1 VALNKQERRSGM
13 MSKGKKKIGFIGI
26 GAMGKPMSLNLVKA
40 GYPLIVYD
48 INPKPLEALK
58 EKGAGVAKSI
68 KELVNQSNVVITM
81 LPNSDDVEE
90 VILGENGVLES
101 IKTGDI
107 VIDMSTI
114 DPSVSRKVAEACLS
128 KGIKMLDAP
137 VSGAQPRAVAGTL
150 TIMVGGDEGVF
161 HTCQD
166 IFEAMGQNI
175 FYCGPNGSGGI
186 TKVVNN
192 LLGAI
197 QAMASAEVLSMGIKA
212 GVDMKTL
219 TDVISVSS
227 GTNDFIKFA
236 GPAKAFKGDFEPG
249 FTVDL
254 MYKDLGLA
262 VNLAKEQGVPLLLG
276 TMAHQMYLFM
286 TSSGLGKKDFS
297 IITKM
302 FEDLMNVK
310 LRL

>member
-1 VALNKQERRSGM
+1 
-13 MSKGKKKIGFIGI
+13 
-26 GAMGKPMSLNLVKA
+26 
-40 GYPLIVYD
+40 
-48 INPKPLEALK
+48 
-58 EKGAGVAKSI
+58 
-68 KELVNQSNVVITM
+68 
-81 LPNSDDVEE
+81 
-90 VILGENGVLES
+90 
-101 IKTGDI
+101 
-107 VIDMSTI
+107 
-114 DPSVSRKVAEACLS
+114 
-128 KGIKMLDAP
+128 
-137 VSGAQPRAVAGTL
+137 
-150 TIMVGGDEGVF
+150 MVGGDEGVF
-161 HTCQD
+161 HACQD

-175 FYCGPNGSGGI
+175 LYCGRNGNGGI
-186 TKVVNN
+186 TKIANN

-197 QAMASAEVLSMGIKA
+197 QVMASAEVLSMGIRA

-262 VNLAKEQGVPLLLG
+262 MNLAKEQGVPLLLG
-276 TMAHQMYLFM
+276 TMAHQMYLLM
-286 TSSGLGKKDFS
+286 KSSGLGKKDFS

>member
-1 VALNKQERRSGM
+1 
-13 MSKGKKKIGFIGI
+13 MSEEKKTIGFIGI

-48 INPKPLEALK
+48 INPIPLEALK
-58 EKGAGVAKSI
+58 EKGAVIAKSI
-68 KELVNQSNVVITM
+68 KDLVNQSNVVITM
-81 LPNSDDVEE
+81 LPNSDDVEK

-101 IKTGDI
+101 IKTDDI

-114 DPSVSRKVAEACLS
+114 DPSISRKVAEACLS

-161 HTCQD
+161 HACQD
-166 IFEAMGQNI
+166 IFEAMGKNI
-175 FYCGPNGSGGI
+175 FYCGRNGNGGT

-192 LLGAI
+192 LLGGI

-262 VNLAKEQGVPLLLG
+262 MNLAKEQGVPLLLG
-276 TMAHQMYLFM
+276 TMAYQMFLLM
-286 TSSGLGKKDFS
+286 KSSGLGKKDFS

-302 FEDLMNVK
+302 FEDFMHVK
-310 LRL
+310 MRL

>member
-1 VALNKQERRSGM
+1 
-13 MSKGKKKIGFIGI
+13 MSEGKKTIGFIGL

-48 INPKPLEALK
+48 INPTPLEELK
-58 EKGAGVAKSI
+58 EKGAVVAKSI

-81 LPNSDDVEE
+81 LPNSNDVEE
-90 VILGENGVLES
+90 VILGQNGVLES
-101 IKTGDI
+101 VTGDDI

-114 DPSVSRKVAEACLS
+114 DPSVSKKVAEACLS
-128 KGIKMLDAP
+128 KGVQMLDAP
-137 VSGAQPRAVAGTL
+137 VSGAQPRAIAGTL
-150 TIMVGGDEGVF
+150 AIMVGGDEGVF
-161 HTCQD
+161 HACQD

-175 FYCGPNGSGGI
+175 LYCGRNGNGEI

-197 QAMASAEVLSMGIKA
+197 QAMASAEVLSMGIRA
-212 GVDMKTL
+212 GVEMKTL

-262 VNLAKEQGVPLLLG
+262 MNLAKEQGVPLLMG
-276 TMAHQMYLFM
+276 TMAHQMYLLM
-286 TSSGLGKKDFS
+286 KSSGLGEKDFS

-302 FEDLMNVK
+302 FEDLMHVK

>member
-1 VALNKQERRSGM
+1 M
-13 MSKGKKKIGFIGI
+13 MSEGKKRIGFIGI

-58 EKGAGVAKSI
+58 EKGAAVATSI

-81 LPNSDDVEE
+81 LPNSDDVEKL
-90 VILGENGVLES
+90 ILGENGVLES
-101 IKTGDI
+101 IKTGAI

-166 IFEAMGQNI
+166 IFEAMGKNI

-262 VNLAKEQGVPLLLG
+262 MNLAKEQGVPLLLG
-276 TMAHQMYLFM
+276 TMAHQMYLLM

-302 FEDLMNVK
+302 FEDLMHVK

>member
-1 VALNKQERRSGM
+1 
-13 MSKGKKKIGFIGI
+13 MSEGKKTIGFIGL
-26 GAMGKPMSLNLVKA
+26 GAMGKPMALNLVKA
-40 GYPLIVYD
+40 LYPLIVYD

-58 EKGAGVAKSI
+58 ERGAIVATSI
-68 KELVNQSNVVITM
+68 KDLVNQSNVVITM
-81 LPNSDDVEE
+81 LPISNDVEE

-101 IKTGDI
+101 VTGEDI

-114 DPSVSRKVAEACLS
+114 DPSVSKKVAEACLS
-128 KGIKMLDAP
+128 KGVQMLDAP
-137 VSGAQPRAVAGTL
+137 VSGAQPRAIAGTL

-161 HTCQD
+161 HACQD
-166 IFEAMGQNI
+166 IFEAMGKNVL
-175 FYCGPNGSGGI
+175 YCGQNGNGGI

-262 VNLAKEQGVPLLLG
+262 MNLGKEQGVPLLLG
-276 TMAHQMYLFM
+276 TMAHQMYLLM
-286 TSSGLGKKDFS
+286 KSSGLGKKDFS